1 MCVDAN
7 AGARAAARER
17 AAQKDAIFAQQGLQF
32 FNKETQLERTQNR
45 NVIGLSRDQSDAYAG
60 ALAAQGK
67 GRKQLENAAR
77 KYFRSKGTVNE
88 GGRSR
93 RFGVANYQGLLAA
106 QSEVD
111 SVIDNILGRNLAYAQ
126 QGAVRKFQAA
136 QARGREALGIPA
148 AYGAPVM
155 MPPTNRLGGALQ
167 IASQVASIYSGF
179 GGGPLSFGSK
189 VTPFTPAAG
198 TFGTGIMSNPLGMG
212 GGAGFIASDIKL
224 KENVQEVGISPQ
236 GYKIYEFNYKGGDVR
251 FRGAMA
257 QDVLQKNPMA
267 VGIDQNHLTVD
278 YKQIDVNMEVV

>member
-17 AAQKDAIFAQQGLQF
+17 AAQKDALFAQEKLKF
-32 FNKETQLERTQNR
+32 FNKETQLARTQKR
-45 NVIGLSRDQSDAYAG
+45 NVIGYSRDLSDAYAS

-67 GRKQLENAAR
+67 GRKQVEAAAR
-77 KYFRSKGTVNE
+77 RYFRQKGTVNE

-93 RFGVANYQGLLAA
+93 RFGKANLQGLLAA
-106 QSEVD
+106 QSEVE
-111 SVIDNILGRNLAYAQ
+111 SVIDNVLRRNMAYAQ
-126 QGAVRKFQAA
+126 EGAVRKFQAA
-136 QARGREALGIPA
+136 QAAGREKLGLPA
-148 AYGAPVM
+148 QYGAPVM

-179 GGGPLSFGSK
+179 GGSGLFNFPSS
-189 VTPFTPAAG
+189 TPSLPALG
-198 TFGTGIMSNPLGMG
+198 GFKGTGIPMALPTSSIGYT
-212 GGAGFIASDIKL
+212 IASDRRL
-224 KENVQEVGISPQ
+224 KENIQEVGISPQ
-236 GYKIYEFNYKGGDVR
+236 GYKIYEFNYRGGDVR

-278 YKQIDVNMEVV
+278 YRKIDVAMEVV